1 MPDDDRH
8 PDGDDAEREDRAE
21 EEASEA
27 EAQPDAEGD
36 AGETEASEAEAA
48 GDAEGDAAEREAAEA
63 EAAETEGDEAER
75 RAAEEEVRAAEEE
88 GDDFGINQK
97 RMPFTQHLV
106 ELRFRI
112 LVCLGTVAAAFIILF
127 LTLSPYLYEALTL
140 PVLRACEMAGVDFDK
155 LLVSRKPTEM
165 FVTAALMCLLAA
177 VVLTIPV
184 TVHQVWE
191 FIAPGLKRK
200 ERKAVVPVLSIGSG
214 LFILGAVFAY
224 LLVAPVAL
232 QFLMSYTLRYKG
244 IKLLW
249 NIGDTLKFEI
259 VLMLVF
265 GVAFELPL
273 VVTALTRVGIISP
286 QMVARR
292 RRHLIVGM
300 FLIGA
305 LLTPPDVVTQL
316 CLALPL
322 VILLEISIQV
332 SKLFKPRHTI
342 WEAWDADEDVL
353 GKEWDEAVAATSAA
367 ASGTGESPSAT
378 ASGAEPDGSED
389 YGYEEYYGDGEY
401 YDDEYGEYGE
411 YGEYDE
417 GDDYKDSMG
426 DDIDYDEEDEDTGP
440 AEPFPDEDA
449 PPEDDEQGGGE
460 PGGDETPDEPT
471 SPAG

>member
-8 PDGDDAEREDRAE
+8 RDADDAEREDRAE

-36 AGETEASEAEAA
+36 AAEDEASEAETA
-48 GDAEGDAAEREAAEA
+48 GDAEGDAAEREASEA

-88 GDDFGINQK
+88 EDDFGIDQR
-97 RMPFTQHLV
+97 RMPFTEHLR
-106 ELRFRI
+106 ELRYRI
-112 LVCLGTVAAAFIILF
+112 VICLITVAAAFIILF
-127 LTLSPYLYEALTL
+127 IALSPYIYDALTL
-140 PVLRACEMAGVDFDK
+140 PVLRACKIADVDFND

-165 FVTAALMCLLAA
+165 FVTSALMALLTA

-184 TVHQVWE
+184 TVYQGWE

-214 LFILGAVFAY
+214 LFVIGAVFAY
-224 LLVAPVAL
+224 LLVVPVAL
-232 QFLMSYTLRYKG
+232 QFLMTYTKKFTGVR
-244 IKLLW
+244 LLW

-286 QMVARR
+286 EMVARR
-292 RRHLIVGM
+292 RKHLIVGM
-300 FLIGA
+300 FVIGA

-316 CLALPL
+316 CLAGPL

-332 SKLFKPRHTI
+332 SKLFRPKHTL
-342 WEAWDADEDVL
+342 WEAWDADEDVV
-353 GKEWDEAVAATSAA
+353 GKDWDEAVAATSAA
-367 ASGTGESPSAT
+367 ASGTDEASA
-378 ASGAEPDGSED
+378 AVAPDGSED
-389 YGYEEYYGDGEY
+389 YAYEEDYGEDEYYGDGEY
-401 YDDEYGEYGE
+401 YDEYGEEDQGE
-411 YGEYDE
+411 DFE
-417 GDDYKDSMG
+417 DSMG
-426 DDIDYDEEDEDTGP
+426 DDIDWDEEDEGTGP
-440 AEPFPDEDA
+440 AEPLPDEDA
-449 PPEDDEQGGGE
+449 PPDEDDKPEDDEPE
-460 PGGDETPDEPT
+460 